1 MKVSLAEGDEIPG
14 NKKMKIKL
22 TLTYMVC
29 MLAITS
35 LCSMAY
41 GDSLWK
47 KRVATTV
54 NLYNDNRARSV
65 GDIVTVLINE
75 STELKGKETT
85 DIGKQSSIDAKINA
99 DKFLTG
105 VLKNHKSKFS
115 EYLPNIETDF
125 KDSFKGDGSYAS
137 TRGVDL
143 KMTALITDILPS
155 GNLVVEGA
163 RTVSINKETYN
174 IRLSGIAR
182 PIDIMDTFRDVD
194 GVFRNVVRST
204 SLANASVTLEGKGF
218 LTRAGK
224 RGLFWRLRDIFWPY

>member
-1 MKVSLAEGDEIPG
+1 
-14 NKKMKIKL
+14 MKIKI
-22 TLTYMVC
+22 TLTYMVFQ
-29 MLAITS
+29 LVIIS
-35 LCSMAY
+35 LCSMAS

-47 KRVATTV
+47 KRFIATS
-54 NLYNDNRARSV
+54 NLYNDNRARDV

-75 STELKGKETT
+75 STELKGEETT
-85 DIGKQSSIDAKINA
+85 DLSKQSSLKSETDVS
-99 DKFLTG
+99 DFLTG
-105 VLKNHKSKFS
+105 VLKNHKSQFD
-115 EYLPNIETDF
+115 EYLPNIESETNDA
-125 KDSFKGDGSYAS
+125 FKGDGNYVS

-182 PIDIMDTFRDVD
+182 PVDIMDTFRDVD

-224 RGLFWRLRDIFWPY
+224 RGWFWRVRDIFWPF